1 VTARALAA
9 AAALALAVAAPA
21 RAEDPAPAPARLR
34 VGLERLR
41 ASGVDRALAA
51 AVEARVCAAIAESS
65 RADVVC
71 PADVEAAALL
81 AKSAA
86 TFGECPPDECM
97 KRVDAVRRADQRVS
111 GALERG
117 EKGLVL
123 SLQLTRQ
130 DGPGPKVVEQ
140 VPADLDGIAA
150 RVPGAVKELFK

>member
-1 VTARALAA
+1 MTARALAA
-9 AAALALAVAAPA
+9 AAALALAIAPPA
-21 RAEDPAPAPARLR
+21 RAEDPAPALARLR

-41 ASGVDRALAA
+41 ASGVDPALAA

-97 KRVDAVRRADQRVS
+97 KRVEAVRRADQRVS

-123 SLQLTRQ
+123 SLQLTGP
-130 DGPGPKVVEQ
+130 DGPGPKVAEQ
-140 VPADLDGIAA
+140 MPADLDGIAS
-150 RVPGAVKELFK
+150 RVPGLVKKLFP

>member
-1 VTARALAA
+1 VTAGALAA

-21 RAEDPAPAPARLR
+21 RAADSAPARLR

-41 ASGVDRALAA
+41 ASGVDPALAA

-65 RADVVC
+65 RADVIC

-81 AKSAA
+81 AKSAV

-150 RVPGAVKELFK
+150 RIPGLVKKLFP

>member
-9 AAALALAVAAPA
+9 LAAVALTVAAPA
-21 RAEDPAPAPARLR
+21 RGEDPSPPLARLR

-41 ASGVDRALAA
+41 ASGISPALAE
-51 AVEARVCAAIAESS
+51 AVEARVCAALADAS

-71 PADVEAAALL
+71 PADVEAAAVL
-81 AKSAA
+81 AKNAA

-97 KRVDAVRRADQRVS
+97 KRVEAVQRADQRVS
-111 GALERG
+111 GTLERG
-117 EKGLVL
+117 GKGLVL

-140 VPADLDGIAA
+140 LPEDLDGIAA
-150 RVPGAVKELFK
+150 RVPGAVKKLFP